1 MEGGAELLDGV
12 GDAGEAGHGAG
23 GLEVAADDDGVLAA
37 HEHAELLGG
46 HVCFGELATSLDV
59 YTWCVHVL
67 HAHPAQEGLDATCR
81 GGAAGGGGVRAG
93 VVVGVV

>member
-23 GLEVAADDDGVLAA
+23 DVEVAADDDGVLAA

-46 HVCFGELATSLDV
+46 HVCFGGLATSLVATSLNV
-59 YTWCVHVL
+59 YTCYMRLRRRRAWMRR
-67 HAHPAQEGLDATCR
+67 A
-81 GGAAGGGGVRAG
+81 GAAPPAG
-93 VVVGVV
+93 AGCVLGS